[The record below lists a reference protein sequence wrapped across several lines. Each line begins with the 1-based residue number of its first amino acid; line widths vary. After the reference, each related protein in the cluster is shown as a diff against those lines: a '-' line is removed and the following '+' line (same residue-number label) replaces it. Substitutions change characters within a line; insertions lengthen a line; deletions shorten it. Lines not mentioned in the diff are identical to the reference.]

1 MALRRTGRA
10 ADAVAAGAATEQ
22 DHNVTRS
29 GTLTH
34 NVLGGRRGNDR
45 AALESLGNVAL
56 VVKLGDMARGK
67 ADLVAV
73 GRISRRRGLRQL
85 ALGELSGKRLRERL
99 SRVAAAGDAH
109 RLMDISAAGER
120 VADAASDAGG
130 RAAEGFNFGGVVVG
144 LVFEHQQPVLLLAV
158 HLGGNVDRAGVDLL
172 ALVELGEKAAFLERL
187 GADGR
192 DVHERLGALGGL
204 LEAVDFLARGEVAV
218 IRILDGG
225 ILDADLIQMRRE
237 RRVAAVI
244 GPVGVDDAH
253 LGHGGVAVL
262 FVAEIGLQGLEVV

>member
-1 MALRRTGRA
+1 
-10 ADAVAAGAATEQ
+10 
-22 DHNVTRS
+22 
-29 GTLTH
+29 
-34 NVLGGRRGNDR
+34 
-45 AALESLGNVAL
+45 
-56 VVKLGDMARGK
+56 
-67 ADLVAV
+67 
-73 GRISRRRGLRQL
+73 
-85 ALGELSGKRLRERL
+85 
-99 SRVAAAGDAH
+99 
-109 RLMDISAAGER
+109 MDISAAGER

-204 LEAVDFLARGEVAV
+204 LEAVDLLARGEVAV

-225 ILDADLIQMRRE
+225 ILDADLVQMRRE

-244 GPVGVDDAH
+244 GPVGVDNAH

>member
-1 MALRRTGRA
+1 MRF
-10 ADAVAAGAATEQ
+10 
-22 DHNVTRS
+22 
-29 GTLTH
+29 
-34 NVLGGRRGNDR
+34 VL
-45 AALESLGNVAL
+45 
-56 VVKLGDMARGK
+56 
-67 ADLVAV
+67 
-73 GRISRRRGLRQL
+73 
-85 ALGELSGKRLRERL
+85 
-99 SRVAAAGDAH
+99 
-109 RLMDISAAGER
+109 
-120 VADAASDAGG
+120 
-130 RAAEGFNFGGVVVG
+130 
-144 LVFEHQQPVLLLAV
+144 EHQQPVLLLAV

-172 ALVELGEKAAFLERL
+172 ALVEFGEKASFLERL

-204 LEAVDFLARGEVAV
+204 LEAVDLLARGEVAV

-225 ILDADLIQMRRE
+225 ILDADLVQMRRE

>member
-1 MALRRTGRA
+1 MCF
-10 ADAVAAGAATEQ
+10 
-22 DHNVTRS
+22 
-29 GTLTH
+29 
-34 NVLGGRRGNDR
+34 VL
-45 AALESLGNVAL
+45 
-56 VVKLGDMARGK
+56 
-67 ADLVAV
+67 
-73 GRISRRRGLRQL
+73 
-85 ALGELSGKRLRERL
+85 
-99 SRVAAAGDAH
+99 
-109 RLMDISAAGER
+109 
-120 VADAASDAGG
+120 
-130 RAAEGFNFGGVVVG
+130 
-144 LVFEHQQPVLLLAV
+144 EHQQPVLLLAV

-204 LEAVDFLARGEVAV
+204 LEAVDLLARGEVAV

-225 ILDADLIQMRRE
+225 ILDADLVQMRRE

>member
-34 NVLGGRRGNDR
+34 NVIGRRRGNDR

-85 ALGELSGKRLRERL
+85 ALRELSGQGLGKGL
-99 SRVAAAGDAH
+99 SRVAAARHAH
-109 RLMDISAAGER
+109 RLMDVSAAGER
-120 VADAASDAGG
+120 VADAAADTGSSATERFDL
-130 RAAEGFNFGGVVVG
+130 GGVVVCFV
-144 LVFEHQQPVLLLAV
+144 LEHQQPVLLLAV
-158 HLGGNVDRAGVDLL
+158 HLGGNVNGAGVDLL
-172 ALVELGEKAAFLERL
+172 TLVEFGQQAALFEGL

-204 LEAVDFLARGEVAV
+204 LEAVDLLARGEVAV

-225 ILDADLIQMRRE
+225 ILDADLVQMRRE

>member
-10 ADAVAAGAATEQ
+10 ADAVTARAAAEQ
-22 DHNVTRS
+22 DNDVARG
-29 GTLTH
+29 GTLAH
-34 NVLGGRRGNDR
+34 NVLGGRRGDDR
-45 AALESLGNVAL
+45 AALKAFGNVAL
-56 VVKLGDMARGK
+56 VVELGDMARGK

-204 LEAVDFLARGEVAV
+204 LEAVDLLARGEVAV

-225 ILDADLIQMRRE
+225 ILDADLVQMRRE